1 MTHSAHRL
9 ATKEELKKDYVIF
22 VRPAGGIDDID
33 EPTKKE
39 TLRKTKEL
47 ADIAYKYEPVNIGRV
62 GANCTA
68 QGDDYNT
75 IMSQKK
81 LNGFMSVFTEK
92 SKAAAVL
99 KEFKKKDAGLSVV
112 ASGLTEDIFDICK
125 EVGLK
130 PHTILYSLG
139 LWGKTE
145 QAPDE
150 DYLKITT
157 LCGHSMVSPKMI
169 DHFVEEVKKGNM
181 TPIEAGKK
189 IAKPCP
195 CGIFNVSRAIEE
207 LTKLADRDA

>member
-33 EPTKKE
+33 ESTKAE

-47 ADIAYKYEPVNIGRV
+47 ADIAYKYEPDNIGRV

-68 QGDDYNT
+68 QGDDYDT
-75 IMSQKK
+75 IMSRKK

-92 SKAAAVL
+92 GKAAAVL
-99 KEFKKKDAGLSVV
+99 KEFKQKDAGFSVV

-139 LWGKTE
+139 VWGKKE

-150 DYLKITT
+150 DHLKITT
-157 LCGHSMVSPKMI
+157 LCGHSMVSSKMI
-169 DHFVEEVKKGNM
+169 DHFVEEVKNGNM
-181 TPIEAGKK
+181 TPLEAGKK

-207 LTKLADRDA
+207 IIKLADRDA